1 MHMSASRLR
10 IEQLPLGHPGLKE
23 FVDFPWRL
31 YRGDRY
37 WSPPLRGDLLGN
49 KALGMV
55 GILTAE
61 NHYHQTADVM
71 HFLARRDGEVVG
83 RVSAAINHRFDE
95 WYKDRFGFFGFFD
108 VVNDYGVTEALL
120 DAARDWMRERGARIM
135 RGPGEYSNAIHER
148 QGVLID
154 GFNSEP
160 CFEHTHNYPYY
171 PDLLERYGLQKTK
184 DYHAYITDV
193 RAPEDPRLPRMVEL
207 ATKRRGIVFR
217 QIEPKRMREDIRL
230 VISIYNEAWSQ
241 NWGFLP
247 ITEPE
252 ADAIAA
258 TLKLILDPGLVRFAY
273 IDGEAVAVFGA
284 FPDPNWALRPRWK
297 WYGDSDA
304 VRVARLMRMRH
315 SMPRMRLIFF
325 GIKPPYRRMG
335 IDALLYH
342 HVKAYAARR
351 YSVCDMSLLLEDN
364 FLIIRASEFM
374 GGHRYKTWRIYDMP
388 V

>member
-1 MHMSASRLR
+1 MSAPRLR
-10 IEQLPLGHPGLKE
+10 IEQIPLGHPDLRE
-23 FVDFPWRL
+23 FVEFPWRL
-31 YRGDRY
+31 YKGDRF
-37 WSPPLRGDLLGN
+37 WSPPLRADLLGN

-55 GILTAE
+55 GMLTAQ
-61 NHYHQTADVM
+61 NHYHHTAEVT
-71 HFLARRDGEVVG
+71 HFLAWRRDEVVG

-108 VVNDYGVTEALL
+108 TINNYAVAEALL
-120 DAARDWMRERGARIM
+120 DAARDWMRNRGARIM
-135 RGPGEYSNAIHER
+135 RGPGEYSNATHER

-160 CFEHTHNYPYY
+160 CVDQTHNYPYY
-171 PDLLERYGLQKTK
+171 GELLEKYGLRKTK

-193 RAPEDPRLPRMVEL
+193 RIPEDPRLPRMVDL
-207 ATKRRGIVFR
+207 ATKRRGMVFR
-217 QIEPKRMREDIRL
+217 QIDPKRLQDEIRL

-252 ADAIAA
+252 ADSIAA

-273 IDGEAVAVFGA
+273 IEDEPAAVFGA

-304 VRVARLMRMRH
+304 VRIARLLRMRH
-315 SMPRMRLIFF
+315 HIPRMRLIFF

-342 HVKAYAARR
+342 HVKTYAMRR
-351 YSVCDMSLLLEDN
+351 YSQCDMSLLLEDN

-374 GGHRYKTWRIYDMP
+374 GGRRYKTWRIYDML